1 MTKTWLDVMRGKMWI
16 SQAEA
21 KEEIQ
26 SQEGIVSDDKQT
38 RKNVIKI
45 VISRKYLKQQTR
57 WKYW

>member
-26 SQEGIVSDDKQT
+26 SQEGIVSDDKKT